1 MLALSIYVM
10 VTVVYWGKC
19 IWTKR
24 KSFGTN
30 LKNGDE
36 AVTAFFKTI
45 SKMYLKNEKLRKSI
59 NLIFNAIMKLNLA
72 ILVNT
77 VVYYVAVYVPGK
89 KENTAWEIIVLGSL
103 LSIVVDY
110 ILLIALER
118 DLDKEE
124 HAILKN
130 FIDALM
136 QLSVLITLIA
146 GLINLKT
153 NGSALVTILYVLPAL
168 ISYKYQLKRFDKEKE
183 NKKENEED

>member
-1 MLALSIYVM
+1 MIALYFYILFIVG
-10 VTVVYWGKC
+10 YWGNH
-19 IWTKR
+19 IWSKR
-24 KSFGTN
+24 ESFGTN
-30 LKNGDE
+30 FKNGDE

-72 ILVNT
+72 IVVNT
-77 VVYYVAVYVPGK
+77 VVYYVVLYMSGN
-89 KENTAWEIIVLGSL
+89 KEDTTWEIVVLGSL

-153 NGSALVTILYVLPAL
+153 HGSALVTILYVLPAL

>member
-1 MLALSIYVM
+1 MIALIIYSLF
-10 VTVVYWGKC
+10 VVGYWGTY
-19 IWTKR
+19 ILLKR

-30 LKNGDE
+30 FKNRVLE
-36 AVTAFFKTI
+36 AVPAFFKTI
-45 SKMYLKNEKLRKSI
+45 YKMYLKNEKLSKSI

-72 ILVNT
+72 IVVNT
-77 VVYYVAVYVPGK
+77 VVYYVALYVTGK
-89 KENTAWEIIVLGSL
+89 KEDTPWEIIVLGSL

-146 GLINLKT
+146 GLINLKDH
-153 NGSALVTILYVLPAL
+153 GSALVTILYVLPAL

-183 NKKENEED
+183 NEKEN